1 MNDITVKIL
10 CEQFRID
17 RDILDMVETAEAQ
30 LAEEFKKTDEI
41 CEYNQYR
48 VLNAFQKNRISDMHF
63 GWTTGYGYD
72 DLGRAAIEKVYA
84 SVFGAEAAIVRTQIV
99 NGTHALASVYLGLLR
114 AGDELLYCSGTPYD
128 TMKTVIG
135 LDPDNQSPGNLKEYS
150 IIYRQVDLTEDNE
163 VDLEAVKAA
172 IGPKTKIAA
181 LQRSTGYSFRKAFST
196 DRIKAWIDACKSVKP
211 DIICMVDNCY
221 GEFTDYYD
229 PIELGADIMA
239 GSLIKNPGGGLA
251 LSGGYIAGRKDL
263 IDRIYYRVTCPGI
276 GGECG
281 LTFGQTRTM
290 MEGLFIAPRVTAG
303 AVKGAKLCAKVYENL
318 GYETCPKSTDKR
330 SDIIEAVVLGSA
342 EKVEAFCKGVQ
353 QAAPVDS
360 FVTPEYGDMAGYK
373 DKIIMAA
380 GAFVQGSSIELSADG
395 PMREPYIVY
404 FQGGITYEHSKFGV
418 IKSLQSLRSRGLL

>member
-1 MNDITVKIL
+1 MNDLTVKFL
-10 CEQFRID
+10 REQFRID
-17 RDILDMVETAEAQ
+17 EDIVEMVEKAEAE
-30 LAEEFKKTDEI
+30 LAEEFKAQDDI
-41 CEYNQYR
+41 MEYNQYK
-48 VLNAFQKNRISDMHF
+48 VLKAFQDNRISDMHF

-72 DLGRAAIEKVYA
+72 DPGRAALERVYA

-114 AGDELLYCSGTPYD
+114 AGDELIYCSGTPYD

-135 LDPDNQSPGNLKEYS
+135 LDKDNLSPGNLLEYG
-150 IIYRQVDLTEDNE
+150 IKYRQVELTEDGE
-163 VDLEAVKAA
+163 VDLEAVKKA
-172 IGPKTKIAA
+172 IGPQTTMVA

-196 DRIKAWIDACKSVKP
+196 DRIKAWIDACRSVKP
-211 DIICMVDNCY
+211 DVICMVDNCY
-221 GEFTDYYD
+221 GEFTDYCD

-251 LSGGYIAGRKDL
+251 LSGGYIAGRADL
-263 IDRIYYRVTCPGI
+263 INKIYYRVTCPGI

-290 MEGLFIAPRVTAG
+290 MQGLFIAPRVTNG
-303 AVKGAKLCAKVYENL
+303 AVKGARLCARVYENL
-318 GYETCPKSTDKR
+318 GYRTCPASTDKR

-353 QAAPVDS
+353 QAAPVES

-418 IKSLQSLRSRGLL
+418 LKSLQSLRNAGLL